1 MVIYA
6 AFVQNLQER
15 HQNNIIQKQPP
26 ECFIKK
32 AVLKS
37 FAIFPGKRLCWSLPL
52 IKFPSFRPTSSQLF
66 DKVAAQLYQK
76 ETPIQVFSSECC
88 GIFKNTYFEKHL
100 ETAASDYQIGAF
112 LAVFEDGSQ
121 MWYFLAHLESSH
133 RRCSVKKGVLRI
145 FAKFRGKHLCHS
157 LFFNKVAGLLF

>member
-37 FAIFPGKRLCWSLPL
+37 FAIFPGKRLCWSLLL
-52 IKFPSFRPTSSQLF
+52 IKFPSFRPTSSQFF

-88 GIFKNTYFEKHL
+88 GIIIKCCGELNNKISKQIILKYQAPSQHLFVQRRQQMKFKKM
-100 ETAASDYQIGAF
+100 SK
-112 LAVFEDGSQ
+112 
-121 MWYFLAHLESSH
+121 
-133 RRCSVKKGVLRI
+133 RCEICSNLKTRTTSVT
-145 FAKFRGKHLCHS
+145 F
-157 LFFNKVAGLLF
+157 LLFLLLTLNK